1 MDAAGRDDYP
11 HIEIIVERLGKEY
24 IGDEYINE
32 RTLEKVLYNMREL
45 YKKIKGE

>member
-24 IGDEYINE
+24 IRDEYI
-32 RTLEKVLYNMREL
+32 KVPAITS
-45 YKKIKGE
+45 KKINEF